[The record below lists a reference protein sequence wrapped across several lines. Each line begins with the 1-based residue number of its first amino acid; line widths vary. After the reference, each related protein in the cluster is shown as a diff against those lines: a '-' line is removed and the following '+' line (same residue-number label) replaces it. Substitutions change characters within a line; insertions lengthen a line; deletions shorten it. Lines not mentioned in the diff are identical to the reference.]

1 MTKIHPQSD
10 WSQIKRLKNIEI
22 QRKSVKR
29 HFSFLKKFQACGF
42 HGDDKNA
49 PMGLFVK
56 VVYIRKDNTKAE
68 RTIWERIDAEGEPGI
83 WTTTD
88 PINIMDARYFE
99 DDDMIG
105 YSARVGAS
113 RKKKQQVKL

>member
-1 MTKIHPQSD
+1 
-10 WSQIKRLKNIEI
+10 
-22 QRKSVKR
+22 
-29 HFSFLKKFQACGF
+29 
-42 HGDDKNA
+42 
-49 PMGLFVK
+49 MGLFVK

-113 RKKKQQVKL
+113 RKKKQQPQIKKNSKIRVSIEAQRGSARNSIVAIDDIKIEYCNRKPATPRPKLT

>member
-1 MTKIHPQSD
+1 
-10 WSQIKRLKNIEI
+10 
-22 QRKSVKR
+22 
-29 HFSFLKKFQACGF
+29 
-42 HGDDKNA
+42 
-49 PMGLFVK
+49 MGLFVK

-99 DDDMIG
+99 DDGMNG
-105 YSARVGAS
+105 YSPS
-113 RKKKQQVKL
+113 RKKKQQVKMSLETCLIFFNSRR